1 MENKKSRSVLTAS
14 LCLLWLGLAAWAWL
28 RPADALSVSER
39 RPLKQFPE
47 ATAQSL
53 LDGKFVTDFESYT
66 LDQFPLRDTFRQL
79 KALFHYNVLQQK
91 DNNGIY
97 LHDGYAAQLEYPLK
111 EESLD
116 HALKVFQR
124 VYDKYLKESGSKVH
138 LALIPDKGY
147 YLGDVA
153 GVPLMDYE
161 KLTEKMQQGMPYAS
175 YVNLFDSLS
184 LDAYYRTDTHWRQEK
199 LLPAATALCQALGI
213 PVPSQNDY
221 QTATAEN
228 PFFGVY
234 YGQAA
239 LPMEGEPISWLENKM
254 LQNCI
259 VTNFESGVTGKVY
272 DLQKLQ
278 GMDLYE
284 VFLSGP
290 VSLLTIENPAVNNG
304 KELILFRD
312 SFGSAMAPLLVQGY
326 EKITLVDI
334 RYLSS
339 NLLNR
344 FIDFHGQDVL
354 FLYSTLVLNNSS
366 TIK

>member
-1 MENKKSRSVLTAS
+1 MNKKIRTAGICVLLAIWILLTAF
-14 LCLLWLGLAAWAWL
+14 LLFGEK
-28 RPADALSVSER
+28 ADYTYSER
-39 RPLKQFPE
+39 RPL
-47 ATAQSL
+47 AQMPQLSVSNVFS
-53 LDGKFVTDFESYT
+53 GKFASDFEKFT
-66 LDQFPLRDTFRQL
+66 LDQFPLRDTVR
-79 KALFHYNVLQQK
+79 KVKSIFHYYVLNQS

-97 LHDGYAAQLEYPLK
+97 LVDDTVTKVEYPLN
-111 EESLD
+111 ESSVAYATGKLQLLHD
-116 HALKVFQR
+116 TLLQNTDCKIYAT
-124 VYDKYLKESGSKVH
+124 
-138 LALIPDKGY
+138 LIPDKGY
-147 YLGDVA
+147 FLARENGYPAL
-153 GVPLMDYE
+153 DYTAME
-161 KLTEKMQQGMPYAS
+161 QAYREAMPWAS
-175 YVNLFDSLS
+175 YADIKDLLTARDF
-184 LDAYYRTDTHWRQEK
+184 YRTDTHWRQEK

-213 PVPSQNDY
+213 PAPSQNDY
-221 QTATAEN
+221 QTATAES

-354 FLYSTLVLNNSS
+354 FLYSTLVLNNSE